1 MLRLNSFN
9 KDHHNHELGICI
21 ASLQPKSYD
30 DVVYKLKELSSLTKF
45 DFIEGINDR
54 EIMSKLIKDYP
65 CYTLGSL
72 IRRTDID
79 IIEQFMNACYLA
91 KELNIKYL
99 MFGNRKVREYVAEG
113 KYKLNLQQL
122 YTGMFGVCS
131 HLGLKLMFEPLK
143 GTYPGTLEEVI
154 KLQEQYGERDLH
166 LCLKNTEINHDD
178 FCKYIDRVKN
188 CHISFELYL
197 KYYKELKNL
206 KRFTLEI

>member
-1 MLRLNSFN
+1 MLKLNSFN
-9 KDHHNHELGICI
+9 KEHFHHNHELGICI

-30 DVVYKLKELSSLTKF
+30 DVIYKLKELSSLTKF

-54 EIMSKLIKDYP
+54 EIMLNLIKDYP

-72 IRRTDID
+72 IRDPNGDIYQ
-79 IIEQFMNACYLA
+79 QFEDACKLA
-91 KELNIKYL
+91 SELNIDYL
-99 MFGNRKVREYVAEG
+99 MFGGYRVRIKNKIDYAKFFG
-113 KYKLNLQQL
+113 LAKKYNK
-122 YTGMFGVCS
+122 
-131 HLGLKLMFEPLK
+131 HLLLEPLK
-143 GTYPGTLEEVI
+143 GTFPGALEEVV
-154 KLQEQYGERDLH
+154 KLQEQYGEKDLH

-178 FCKYIDRVKN
+178 FYKYIDRVKN

>member
-1 MLRLNSFN
+1 MLKLNSFN
-9 KDHHNHELGICI
+9 KEHFHHNHELGICI

-30 DVVYKLKELSSLTKF
+30 DVIYKLKELSSLTKF

-54 EIMSKLIKDYP
+54 EIMLGLIKDYP

-72 IRRTDID
+72 IRDPEGDIYK
-79 IIEQFMNACYLA
+79 QFEDACKLA
-91 KELNIKYL
+91 SDLNIEYL
-99 MFGNRKVREYVAEG
+99 MFGSYKTRIQNDIDYAKFFGLAK
-113 KYKLNLQQL
+113 KYKK
-122 YTGMFGVCS
+122 
-131 HLGLKLMFEPLK
+131 HLLLEPLK

-154 KLQEQYGERDLH
+154 KLQEQYGEQDLH

-178 FCKYIDRVKN
+178 FYKYIDRVKN

-197 KYYKELKNL
+197 KYYKELENL

>member
-1 MLRLNSFN
+1 MLKLNSF
-9 KDHHNHELGICI
+9 KTEHFHHNHELGICI

-30 DVVYKLKELSSLTKF
+30 DVIYKLKELSSLTKF

-54 EIMSKLIKDYP
+54 EIMLNLIKDYP

-72 IRRTDID
+72 IRDPNGDIYQ
-79 IIEQFMNACYLA
+79 QFEDSCKLA
-91 KELNIKYL
+91 SDLNIDYL
-99 MFGNRKVREYVAEG
+99 MFGSYKTRIQNNIDYSKFFELAK
-113 KYKLNLQQL
+113 KYNK
-122 YTGMFGVCS
+122 
-131 HLGLKLMFEPLK
+131 HLLLEPLK

-154 KLQEQYGERDLH
+154 KLQEQYGEKDLH

-178 FCKYIDRVKN
+178 FYKYIDRVKN

-197 KYYKELKNL
+197 KYYKELENL

>member
-1 MLRLNSFN
+1 MLKLNSF
-9 KDHHNHELGICI
+9 KTEHFHHNHELGICI

-30 DVVYKLKELSSLTKF
+30 DVIYKLKELSSLTKF

-54 EIMSKLIKDYP
+54 EIMLNLIKDYP

-72 IRRTDID
+72 IRDPNGDIYQ
-79 IIEQFMNACYLA
+79 QFEDACKLA
-91 KELNIKYL
+91 SELNIDYL
-99 MFGNRKVREYVAEG
+99 MFGGNQVRIKNKIDYAKCFG
-113 KYKLNLQQL
+113 LAKKYNK
-122 YTGMFGVCS
+122 
-131 HLGLKLMFEPLK
+131 HLLLEPLK

-154 KLQEQYGERDLH
+154 KLQEKYGETDLH

-178 FCKYIDRVKN
+178 FYKYIDRVKN

-197 KYYKELKNL
+197 KYYKELENL

>member
-1 MLRLNSFN
+1 MLKLNSF
-9 KDHHNHELGICI
+9 KTEHFHHNHELGICI

-30 DVVYKLKELSSLTKF
+30 DVIYKLKELSSLTKF

-54 EIMSKLIKDYP
+54 EIMLNLIKDYP

-72 IRRTDID
+72 IRDPNGDIYQ
-79 IIEQFMNACYLA
+79 QFEDSCKLA
-91 KELNIKYL
+91 SELNIDYL
-99 MFGNRKVREYVAEG
+99 MFGGNQVRIKNKIDYSKFFELAK
-113 KYKLNLQQL
+113 KYNK
-122 YTGMFGVCS
+122 
-131 HLGLKLMFEPLK
+131 HLLLEPLK

-154 KLQEQYGERDLH
+154 KLQEQYGEQDLH

-178 FCKYIDRVKN
+178 FYKYIDRVKN

-197 KYYKELKNL
+197 KYYKELENL

>member
-1 MLRLNSFN
+1 MLKLNSF
-9 KDHHNHELGICI
+9 KTEHFHHSHELGICI

-30 DVVYKLKELSSLTKF
+30 DVIYKLKELSSLTKF

-54 EIMSKLIKDYP
+54 EIMLSLIKDYP

-72 IRRTDID
+72 IRDPEGDIYK
-79 IIEQFMNACYLA
+79 QFEDACKLA
-91 KELNIKYL
+91 SELNIDYL
-99 MFGNRKVREYVAEG
+99 MFGGYQVRIKNKIDYAKFFELAK
-113 KYKLNLQQL
+113 KYNK
-122 YTGMFGVCS
+122 
-131 HLGLKLMFEPLK
+131 HLLLEPLK

-154 KLQEQYGERDLH
+154 KLQEQYGEQDLH

-178 FCKYIDRVKN
+178 FYNYIDRVKN

>member
-1 MLRLNSFN
+1 MLKLNLFN
-9 KDHHNHELGICI
+9 AFNTVHHNHELGICI

-30 DVVYKLKELSSLTKF
+30 DVVYKLKELSSLTEF

-54 EIMSKLIKDYP
+54 EIMHNLIKEYP

-72 IRRTDID
+72 IRDPNGDIYQ
-79 IIEQFMNACYLA
+79 QFEDACILA
-91 KELNIKYL
+91 KDLNIKYL
-99 MFGNRKVREYVAEG
+99 MFGGYQVRIQNNIDYAKFFELAK
-113 KYKLNLQQL
+113 KY
-122 YTGMFGVCS
+122 GR
-131 HLGLKLMFEPLK
+131 HLLLEPLK
-143 GTYPGTLEEVI
+143 GTYPGTLEEVV

-178 FCKYIDRVKN
+178 FYKYIDRVKN

-197 KYYKELKNL
+197 KYYKELENL

>member
-1 MLRLNSFN
+1 MLKLNSF
-9 KDHHNHELGICI
+9 KTEHFHHNHELGICI

-30 DVVYKLKELSSLTKF
+30 DVIYKLKELSSLTKF

-54 EIMSKLIKDYP
+54 EIMLNLIKDYP

-72 IRRTDID
+72 IRDPNGDIYQ
-79 IIEQFMNACYLA
+79 QFEDSCKLA
-91 KELNIKYL
+91 SELNIDYL
-99 MFGNRKVREYVAEG
+99 MFGSYKTRIKNKIDYAKFFG
-113 KYKLNLQQL
+113 LAKKYNK
-122 YTGMFGVCS
+122 
-131 HLGLKLMFEPLK
+131 HLLLEPLK

-154 KLQEQYGERDLH
+154 KLQEQYGEQDLH

-178 FCKYIDRVKN
+178 FYKYIDRVKN

-197 KYYKELKNL
+197 KYYKELENL

>member
-1 MLRLNSFN
+1 MLKLNSF
-9 KDHHNHELGICI
+9 KTEHFHHNHELGICI

-30 DVVYKLKELSSLTKF
+30 DVIYKLKELSSLTKF

-54 EIMSKLIKDYP
+54 EIMLNLIKDYP

-72 IRRTDID
+72 IRDPNGDIYK
-79 IIEQFMNACYLA
+79 QFEDACILA
-91 KELNIKYL
+91 KDLNIKYL
-99 MFGNRKVREYVAEG
+99 MFGGYQVRIKNKIDYAKFFELAK
-113 KYKLNLQQL
+113 KYNK
-122 YTGMFGVCS
+122 
-131 HLGLKLMFEPLK
+131 HLLLEPLK

-178 FCKYIDRVKN
+178 FYNYIDRVKN

-197 KYYKELKNL
+197 KYYKELENL

>member
-1 MLRLNSFN
+1 MLKLNSF
-9 KDHHNHELGICI
+9 KTEHFHHNHELGICI

-30 DVVYKLKELSSLTKF
+30 DVIYKLKELSSLTKF

-54 EIMSKLIKDYP
+54 EIMFNLIKDYP

-72 IRRTDID
+72 IRDPNGDIYQ
-79 IIEQFMNACYLA
+79 QFEDSCKLA
-91 KELNIKYL
+91 SDLNIDYL
-99 MFGNRKVREYVAEG
+99 MFGSYKTRIKNKIDYSKFFELAK
-113 KYKLNLQQL
+113 KYNK
-122 YTGMFGVCS
+122 
-131 HLGLKLMFEPLK
+131 HLLLEPLK

-154 KLQEQYGERDLH
+154 KLQEQHGEKDLH

-178 FCKYIDRVKN
+178 FYKYIDRVKN

-197 KYYKELKNL
+197 KYYKELENL

>member
-1 MLRLNSFN
+1 MLKLNSF
-9 KDHHNHELGICI
+9 KTEHFHHNHELGICI

-30 DVVYKLKELSSLTKF
+30 DVIYKLKELSSLTKF

-54 EIMSKLIKDYP
+54 EIMLNLIKDYP

-72 IRRTDID
+72 IRDPNGDIYQ
-79 IIEQFMNACYLA
+79 QFEDACILA
-91 KELNIKYL
+91 KDLNIKYL
-99 MFGNRKVREYVAEG
+99 MFGGYQVRIKNKIDYAKFFELTK
-113 KYKLNLQQL
+113 KYNK
-122 YTGMFGVCS
+122 
-131 HLGLKLMFEPLK
+131 HLLLEPLK

-178 FCKYIDRVKN
+178 FYNYIDRVKN

-197 KYYKELKNL
+197 KYYKELENL

>member
-1 MLRLNSFN
+1 MLKLNSF
-9 KDHHNHELGICI
+9 KTEHFHHNHELGICI

-30 DVVYKLKELSSLTKF
+30 DVIYKLKELSSLTKF

-54 EIMSKLIKDYP
+54 EIMLSLIKDYP

-72 IRRTDID
+72 IRDPEGDIYK
-79 IIEQFMNACYLA
+79 QFEDSCKLA
-91 KELNIKYL
+91 SELNIDYL
-99 MFGNRKVREYVAEG
+99 MFGSYKTRIQNNIDYAKFFELAK
-113 KYKLNLQQL
+113 KYNK
-122 YTGMFGVCS
+122 
-131 HLGLKLMFEPLK
+131 HLLLEPLK

-154 KLQEQYGERDLH
+154 KLQEQYGEKDLH

-178 FCKYIDRVKN
+178 FYKYIDRVKN

-197 KYYKELKNL
+197 KYYKELENL

>member
-1 MLRLNSFN
+1 MLKLNSF
-9 KDHHNHELGICI
+9 KTEHFHHNHELGICI

-30 DVVYKLKELSSLTKF
+30 DVIYKLKELSSLTKF

-54 EIMSKLIKDYP
+54 EIMFNLIKDYP

-72 IRRTDID
+72 IRDPNGDIYQ
-79 IIEQFMNACYLA
+79 QFEDSCILA
-91 KELNIKYL
+91 KDLNIDYL
-99 MFGNRKVREYVAEG
+99 MFGSYKTRIKNKIDYSKFFELAK
-113 KYKLNLQQL
+113 KYNK
-122 YTGMFGVCS
+122 
-131 HLGLKLMFEPLK
+131 HLLLEPLK

-154 KLQEQYGERDLH
+154 KLQEQYGEKDLH

-178 FCKYIDRVKN
+178 FYKYMDRVKN

-197 KYYKELKNL
+197 KYYKELENL

>member
-1 MLRLNSFN
+1 MLKLNSF
-9 KDHHNHELGICI
+9 KTEHFHHNHELGICI

-30 DVVYKLKELSSLTKF
+30 DVIYKLKELSSLTKF

-54 EIMSKLIKDYP
+54 EIMLNLIKDYP

-72 IRRTDID
+72 IRDPNGDIYQ
-79 IIEQFMNACYLA
+79 QFEDACILA
-91 KELNIKYL
+91 KDLNIKYL
-99 MFGNRKVREYVAEG
+99 MFGGYQVRIKNKIDYAKFFELAK
-113 KYKLNLQQL
+113 KYNK
-122 YTGMFGVCS
+122 
-131 HLGLKLMFEPLK
+131 HLLLEPLK

-178 FCKYIDRVKN
+178 FYNYIDRVKN

-197 KYYKELKNL
+197 KYYKELENL

>member
-1 MLRLNSFN
+1 MLKLNSF
-9 KDHHNHELGICI
+9 KTEHFHHNHELGICI

-30 DVVYKLKELSSLTKF
+30 DVIYKLKELSSLTKF

-54 EIMSKLIKDYP
+54 EIMLSLIKDYP

-72 IRRTDID
+72 IRDPNGDIYQ
-79 IIEQFMNACYLA
+79 QFEDACKLA
-91 KELNIKYL
+91 SELNIDYL
-99 MFGNRKVREYVAEG
+99 MFGSYKTRIKNKIDYSKFFELAK
-113 KYKLNLQQL
+113 KYNK
-122 YTGMFGVCS
+122 
-131 HLGLKLMFEPLK
+131 HLLLEPLK

-154 KLQEQYGERDLH
+154 KLQEQYGEQDLH

-178 FCKYIDRVKN
+178 FYKYMNRVKN

-197 KYYKELKNL
+197 KYYKELENL

>member
-1 MLRLNSFN
+1 MLKLNSFD
-9 KDHHNHELGICI
+9 KTELGICI

-30 DVVYKLKELSSLTKF
+30 DVIYKLKELSVLTEF

-54 EIMSKLIKDYP
+54 EIMHNLIKEYP

-72 IRRTDID
+72 IRDPDGDIYK
-79 IIEQFMNACYLA
+79 QFEDSCILA

-99 MFGNRKVREYVAEG
+99 MFGGYQVRIKNKIDYSKFFELAKKYNR
-113 KYKLNLQQL
+113 
-122 YTGMFGVCS
+122 
-131 HLGLKLMFEPLK
+131 HLLLEPLK
-143 GTYPGTLEEVI
+143 GTFPETLEEVV
-154 KLQEQYGERDLH
+154 KLQEKYGETDLH

-178 FCKYIDRVKN
+178 FYKYIDRVKN

-197 KYYKELKNL
+197 KYYKELETL

>member
-1 MLRLNSFN
+1 MLKLNSF
-9 KDHHNHELGICI
+9 KTEHFHHNHELGICI

-30 DVVYKLKELSSLTKF
+30 DVIYKLKELSSLTKF

-54 EIMSKLIKDYP
+54 EIMLSLIKDYP

-72 IRRTDID
+72 IRDPNGDIYQ
-79 IIEQFMNACYLA
+79 QFEDSCKLA
-91 KELNIKYL
+91 SELNIDYL
-99 MFGNRKVREYVAEG
+99 MFGSYKTRIKNKIDYSKFFELAK
-113 KYKLNLQQL
+113 KYNK
-122 YTGMFGVCS
+122 
-131 HLGLKLMFEPLK
+131 HLLLEPLK

-154 KLQEQYGERDLH
+154 KLQEQCGEKDLH

-178 FCKYIDRVKN
+178 FYKYIDRVKN

-197 KYYKELKNL
+197 KYYKELENL

>member
-1 MLRLNSFN
+1 MLKLNSF
-9 KDHHNHELGICI
+9 KTEHFHHNHELGICI

-30 DVVYKLKELSSLTKF
+30 DVIYKLKELSSLTKF

-54 EIMSKLIKDYP
+54 EIMLNLIKDYP

-72 IRRTDID
+72 IRDPNGDIYQ
-79 IIEQFMNACYLA
+79 QFEDACKLA
-91 KELNIKYL
+91 SELNIDYL
-99 MFGNRKVREYVAEG
+99 MFGGNQVRIKNKIDYSKFFELAK
-113 KYKLNLQQL
+113 KYNK
-122 YTGMFGVCS
+122 
-131 HLGLKLMFEPLK
+131 HLLLEPLK

-154 KLQEQYGERDLH
+154 KLQEQYGEKDLH

-178 FCKYIDRVKN
+178 FYKYIDRVKN

-197 KYYKELKNL
+197 KYYKELENL